1 MHQSF
6 TKKNMGQIK
15 YTTFSECGARRDNED
30 YCKVVAN
37 PDKDR
42 YLFVVCDGMGG
53 HAMGEVA
60 SQVICTT
67 ICDYWNSAPV
77 DSDTETVLK
86 GAFYK
91 ASEALDAKADVL
103 NHVEMGTTMVLATI
117 VGNQLTIAHCGDSRC
132 YFLRPN
138 VGVVYQ
144 TKDHV
149 CHSVFGD
156 FIDKSFFSYHA
167 SKAEVEIHR
176 FELQQSDRIF
186 LCTDGV
192 SSYCYPDILQER
204 LMDDKSPEDVAD
216 VIQFLCEKFS
226 KDNYT
231 GILIYNE

>member
-1 MHQSF
+1 
-6 TKKNMGQIK
+6 MGQIR
-15 YTTFSECGARRDNED
+15 YTSFSECGVRRDNED
-30 YCKVVAN
+30 YCKVVIN
-37 PDKDR
+37 PDEGR

-67 ICDYWNSAPV
+67 ICDYWNSVPV
-77 DSDTETVLK
+77 DSDIETVLK
-86 GAFYK
+86 EAFHR
-91 ASEALDAKADVL
+91 ASEALDTKADVL
-103 NHVEMGTTMVLATI
+103 NHVEMGTTMVLAAI

-144 TKDHV
+144 TKGHV

-167 SKAEVEIHR
+167 SKAKVEVQQ
-176 FELQQSDRIF
+176 FEMQQGDRLF

-192 SSYCYPDILQER
+192 SSYCDPDILHER

-231 GILIYNE
+231 GILIYSD